1 MAETLSKGEEIFNEY
16 DKVRIKKTGII
27 GEIIDIYCPVVGETE
42 YTVESDEKGVPG
54 GWGDADSW
62 KLFNCTADELEKI

>member
-1 MAETLSKGEEIFNEY
+1 MLKEY
-16 DKVRIKKTGII
+16 DKVRIKQSGVT
-27 GEIIDIYCPVVGETE
+27 GEIIDIYYPQTGETK

-62 KLFNCTADELEKI
+62 KFFDCSADELEKI

>member
-1 MAETLSKGEEIFNEY
+1 MLEEY

-27 GEIIDIYCPVVGETE
+27 GEIIDIYHPVTGETK

-54 GWGDADSW
+54 GWGEADSW
-62 KLFNCTADELEKI
+62 KLFDCTADELEKLSGV